1 MPGSLIV
8 CPTPIGNLDDI
19 TPRAR
24 DALVSADYIACE
36 DTRRTGSLL
45 DKLGI
50 RPAPPLVSN
59 HEGNEASRATELAQR
74 IERGDTVVLVSDA
87 GMPAISDPGYRL
99 IRRCIERSLEVD
111 RPARPLGR
119 AGGAGRLRPADRPLA
134 LRGLPA
140 EALGG
145 DGAGPALRRDGRR
158 LRVAAPGRRESL
170 AALAAIAPD
179 RPAAVCRELTKMHE
193 EISRGSLA
201 ELARRF
207 RGDVKGEIVLVIGPA
222 SSEDHDDRDVSFA
235 VDALRHLVQS
245 GARPRAAASVV
256 AALTGTRANDLYR
269 ALTGREPRQ

>member
-19 TPRAR
+19 TLRAR

-36 DTRRTGSLL
+36 DTRRTGGLL

-87 GMPAISDPGYRL
+87 GMPAISDPGFRL
-99 IRRCIERSLEVD
+99 VRRCIERSLEVTVL
-111 RPARPLGR
+111 PGPSVVLV
-119 AGGAGRLRPADRPLA
+119 A
-134 LRGLPA
+134 LVVSGLPTDRWLFEGFLPKRSGEMERVLRSA
-140 EALGG
+140 ETVIAFES
-145 DGAGPALRRDGRR
+145 PRRVG
-158 LRVAAPGRRESL
+158 ESL
-170 AALAAIAPD
+170 AALAAIAPE

-193 EISRGSLA
+193 EVARGSLA

-245 GARPRAAASVV
+245 GARPRAAASV
-256 AALTGTRANDLYR
+256 ASALTGTRANDLYR

>member
-1 MPGSLIV
+1 MTGSLIV

-19 TPRAR
+19 TLRAR

-36 DTRRTGSLL
+36 DTRRTGGLL

-87 GMPAISDPGYRL
+87 GMPAISDPGFRL
-99 IRRCIERSLEVD
+99 VRRCIERSLEVTVL
-111 RPARPLGR
+111 PGPSVVLV
-119 AGGAGRLRPADRPLA
+119 A
-134 LRGLPA
+134 LVVSGLPTDRWLFEGFLPKRSGEMERVLRSA
-140 EALGG
+140 ETVIAFES
-145 DGAGPALRRDGRR
+145 PRRVG
-158 LRVAAPGRRESL
+158 ESL
-170 AALAAIAPD
+170 AALAAIAPE

-193 EISRGSLA
+193 EVARGSLA

>member
-1 MPGSLIV
+1 MPGELIV
-8 CPTPIGNLDDI
+8 CPTPIGNLDDL
-19 TPRAR
+19 TGRVR
-24 DALVSADYIACE
+24 EALVSADFIACE
-36 DTRRTGSLL
+36 DTRRTGGLL

-50 RPAPPLVSN
+50 RPAPPLISN
-59 HEGNEASRATELAQR
+59 HEGNEAARATELAQR
-74 IERGDTVVLVSDA
+74 IERGARVALVSDA
-87 GMPAISDPGYRL
+87 GMPAVSDPGYRL
-99 IRRCIERSLEVD
+99 IRRCIER
-111 RPARPLGR
+111 
-119 AGGAGRLRPADRPLA
+119 A
-134 LRGLPA
+134 LDVTVLPGPSVVPVALVASGLPTDRWRFEGFLPKRS
-140 EALGG
+140 EAMEQV
-145 DGAGPALRRDGRR
+145 LRSDVTVVAFESPRR
-158 LRVAAPGRRESL
+158 IGESL

-207 RGDVKGEIVLVIGPA
+207 RGEVKGEIVLVIAPA
-222 SSEDHDDRDVSFA
+222 ADEEHDKDVGFA

>member
-1 MPGSLIV
+1 MPGELVV

-19 TPRAR
+19 SSRVR
-24 DALVSADYIACE
+24 DALVASDWIACE
-36 DTRRTGSLL
+36 DTRRTGGLL

-59 HEGNEASRATELAQR
+59 HEGNEAARAIELAQR
-74 IERGDTVVLVSDA
+74 IERGDRVALVSDA
-87 GMPAISDPGYRL
+87 GMPAISDPGFRL
-99 IRRCIERSLEVD
+99 IRRCLERNLDVTVLPGPSVI
-111 RPARPLGR
+111 PV
-119 AGGAGRLRPADRPLA
+119 A
-134 LRGLPA
+134 LVASGLPTDRWRFEGFLPKRSGEMERVLRSA
-140 EALGG
+140 ETVIAFES
-145 DGAGPALRRDGRR
+145 PRRVG
-158 LRVAAPGRRESL
+158 ESL

-193 EISRGSLA
+193 EVARGSLA

-207 RGDVKGEIVLVIGPA
+207 RGDVKGEIVLVLGPA
-222 SSEDHDDRDVSFA
+222 SSEDHDRDVGFA

>member
-1 MPGSLIV
+1 MPGLLSV

-19 TPRAR
+19 TIRVR
-24 DALVSADYIACE
+24 DALVAADWIACE
-36 DTRRTGSLL
+36 DTRRTGGLL

-59 HEGNEASRATELAQR
+59 HEGNEAARAIELAQR
-74 IERGDTVVLVSDA
+74 VERGELVVLVSDA

-99 IRRCIERSLEVD
+99 IRRCIERNLDIVVLPGPSVI
-111 RPARPLGR
+111 PV
-119 AGGAGRLRPADRPLA
+119 A
-134 LRGLPA
+134 LVASGLPTDRWRFEGFLPKRSGEMERVLRSA
-140 EALGG
+140 ETVVAFESPRRIG
-145 DGAGPALRRDGRR
+145 D
-158 LRVAAPGRRESL
+158 SL

-179 RPAAVCRELTKMHE
+179 RPAAVCREMTKMHE
-193 EISRGSLA
+193 EVSRGSLA

-207 RGDVKGEIVLVIGPA
+207 RSDVKGEIVLVIGPA
-222 SSEDHDDRDVSFA
+222 ADEDHDRDVGFA

-269 ALTGREPRQ
+269 ALTGREPRK

>member
-1 MPGSLIV
+1 MPGTLIV

-19 TPRAR
+19 TLRAR

-50 RPAPPLVSN
+50 RPAPRLVSN
-59 HEGNEASRATELAQR
+59 HEGNETMRATELAQR

-99 IRRCIERSLEVD
+99 VRRCID
-111 RPARPLGR
+111 RNLDVVVLPGPSVV
-119 AGGAGRLRPADRPLA
+119 PVA
-134 LRGLPA
+134 LVASGLPTDRWRFEGFLPKRTGEMERVLRSA
-140 EALGG
+140 ETVVAFESPRRIG
-145 DGAGPALRRDGRR
+145 D
-158 LRVAAPGRRESL
+158 SL

-179 RPAAVCRELTKMHE
+179 RPAAVCREMSKMHE
-193 EISRGSLA
+193 EVARGSLA

-207 RGDVKGEIVLVIGPA
+207 RSDVKGEIVLVIAPA
-222 SSEDHDDRDVSFA
+222 ASDEHEEDVSFA

-245 GARPRAAASVV
+245 GARPWR
-256 AALTGTRANDLYR
+256 
-269 ALTGREPRQ
+269 REA

>member
-19 TPRAR
+19 TLRAR
-24 DALVSADYIACE
+24 DALVTADYIACE
-36 DTRRTGSLL
+36 DTRRTGALL

-87 GMPAISDPGYRL
+87 GMPAISDPGFRL
-99 IRRCIERSLEVD
+99 VRRCIERSLEVIVL
-111 RPARPLGR
+111 PGPSVV
-119 AGGAGRLRPADRPLA
+119 PVA
-134 LRGLPA
+134 LVASGLPTDRWRFEGFLPKRSGEMERVLRSA
-140 EALGG
+140 ETVIAFES
-145 DGAGPALRRDGRR
+145 PRRVG
-158 LRVAAPGRRESL
+158 ESL

-193 EISRGSLA
+193 EIARGSLA

-222 SSEDHDDRDVSFA
+222 SSEDHDRDVGFA

>member
-19 TPRAR
+19 TLRAR
-24 DALVSADYIACE
+24 DALVAADYIACE
-36 DTRRTGSLL
+36 DTRRTGGLL

-87 GMPAISDPGYRL
+87 GMPAISDPGFRL
-99 IRRCIERSLEVD
+99 VRRCIERSLEVVVL
-111 RPARPLGR
+111 PGPSVV
-119 AGGAGRLRPADRPLA
+119 PVA
-134 LRGLPA
+134 LVASGLPTNRWLFEGFLPKRPGEMERVLRSA
-140 EALGG
+140 ETVVAFES
-145 DGAGPALRRDGRR
+145 PRRIG
-158 LRVAAPGRRESL
+158 ESL

-179 RPAAVCRELTKMHE
+179 RPAAVCREMTKMHE
-193 EISRGSLA
+193 EVSRGSLA

-207 RGDVKGEIVLVIGPA
+207 RGEVKGEIVLVIGPA

>member
-1 MPGSLIV
+1 MPGELIV

-19 TPRAR
+19 TVRVR
-24 DALVSADYIACE
+24 DALVAADFIACE

-59 HEGNEASRATELAQR
+59 HEGNEGPRATELAQR
-74 IERGDTVVLVSDA
+74 IERGDIVALVSDA
-87 GMPAISDPGYRL
+87 GMPAVSDPGYKL
-99 IRRCIERSLEVD
+99 IRRCIERDLDITVLPGPSVV
-111 RPARPLGR
+111 PV
-119 AGGAGRLRPADRPLA
+119 A
-134 LRGLPA
+134 LVASGLPTDRWRFEGFLPKRSGEMERVLCSA
-140 EALGG
+140 ETVIAFES
-145 DGAGPALRRDGRR
+145 PRRVG
-158 LRVAAPGRRESL
+158 ESL

-179 RPAAVCRELTKMHE
+179 RPAAVCREMTKMHE
-193 EISRGSLA
+193 EVARGSLA

-207 RGDVKGEIVLVIGPA
+207 RSDVKGEIVLVIAPA
-222 SSEDHDDRDVSFA
+222 AAEEHDRDVGFA

-269 ALTGREPRQ
+269 ALTGREPRR